1 MRNVILIKRT
11 VGILRHWPKEQENDD
26 EEPPLL
32 RNIYGELTKL
42 VRQRS
47 YYTNCDLG
55 GGRCVLTL
63 IFSFPGDCEFYSWWR
78 FEVDHISSRYSW
90 QIIII
95 LMWKYFGCMIKLE
108 IFMGV
113 VRRYPSM
120 MVADTRPS
128 GYHILLMML
137 VLNWSQPTRQYGSLF
152 ELLWQH
158 QRTWISLWMFSG
170 SRFQYSL
177 MMDESTRPLYI
188 IIWRDCLLDD
198 DFRNKAARR
207 QNKS

>member
-1 MRNVILIKRT
+1 
-11 VGILRHWPKEQENDD
+11 
-26 EEPPLL
+26 
-32 RNIYGELTKL
+32 
-42 VRQRS
+42 
-47 YYTNCDLG
+47 
-55 GGRCVLTL
+55 
-63 IFSFPGDCEFYSWWR
+63 
-78 FEVDHISSRYSW
+78 
-90 QIIII
+90 
-95 LMWKYFGCMIKLE
+95 MWKYFGCMIKLE

-188 IIWRDCLLDD
+188 IIWRRLLAWWWWSKKTEQELTEYMLPLTCILLYYYSSNLFYYYSGQKKKDQ
-198 DFRNKAARR
+198 DFTTLKKYQDTWWRQYTPDNQEGKNALWCQHNKTFWW
-207 QNKS
+207 S